1 MNFKSCLHAL
11 IILVL
16 LASCSAK
23 KKLGVGTVNKEIA
36 SKYAVTNK
44 YYDSVANSFSLNL
57 TSTALPVLLDT
68 LNMPIAGEW
77 VGTVNFGMR
86 KPNYVIIHYT
96 AQDSVQQTLRTFT
109 VKVSQVSA
117 HYVVAKD
124 GKVWHMVND
133 YLRANQA
140 GIGKWGS
147 VTDMNSC
154 SIGIEIDNNGSEPYT
169 DLQVKSLISL
179 LTYLKRTYNIPAA
192 NFIGHQD
199 WAPKR
204 KPDPGPLFP
213 WKIMAKFGI
222 GIWSDEVLELAPPN
236 FDYATALRLIGYDTS
251 DLSAAIVA
259 FKRHFVQIDSTP
271 QLSQLDLNILYNVYK
286 KY

>member
-1 MNFKSCLHAL
+1 MNFKSCFYTLA
-11 IILVL
+11 ILVL
-16 LASCSAK
+16 FASCATK
-23 KKLGVGTVNKEIA
+23 KKLGVGSVSKEIA
-36 SKYAVTNK
+36 SKYEVTNK

-57 TSTALPVLLDT
+57 ASTALPALVDT
-68 LNMPIAGEW
+68 LNMPVASEW

-117 HYVVAKD
+117 HYVVGKD

-140 GIGKWGS
+140 GVGKWGS

-154 SIGIEIDNNGSEPYT
+154 SIGIEIDNNGTEPYS
-169 DLQVKSLISL
+169 DLQVKSLIAL
-179 LTYLKRTYNIPAA
+179 LTYLKRTYNIPTA

-222 GIWSDEVLELAPPN
+222 GIWSDEVLELAPEN
-236 FDYATALRLIGYDTS
+236 FDYATALRLIGYDVS
-251 DLSAAIVA
+251 DLPAAIVA
-259 FKRHFVQIDSTP
+259 FKRHFIQTDSNP
-271 QLSQLDLNILYNVYK
+271 QLSQLDLNVLYNVYK